1 MSWFIYLFLQRK
13 LNGKKEE
20 NVPSILCKKKK
31 KINIHTWV
39 WVVCTLIRTAMCL
52 GSLSTEDKL
61 EFSLEFGW
69 EALS

>member
-1 MSWFIYLFLQRK
+1 MERRKKMCLQSY
-13 LNGKKEE
+13 
-20 NVPSILCKKKK
+20 VKKK